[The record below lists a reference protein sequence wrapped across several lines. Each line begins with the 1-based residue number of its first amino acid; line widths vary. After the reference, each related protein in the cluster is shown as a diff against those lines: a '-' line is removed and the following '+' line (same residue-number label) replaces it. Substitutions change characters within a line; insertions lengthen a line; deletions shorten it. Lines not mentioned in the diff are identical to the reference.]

1 MNSPILVQI
10 VSAPIACADGVKDTW
25 REVAGW
31 AAGQLKAHFGDE
43 VEVKY
48 YDLFDADCPSMPAGA
63 QLPLVLVNGEV
74 TLNGGKIAVPVIRR
88 KIENALKKASI
99 EAQSAR

>member
-1 MNSPILVQI
+1 MSKSVLVQI
-10 VSAPIACADGVKDTW
+10 IGAPIACADGVKDTW
-25 REVAGW
+25 REVAHW
-31 AAGQLKAHFGDE
+31 VAGQLKARFDGK
-43 VEVKY
+43 VQVKY

-88 KIENALKKASI
+88 KIESALEKESI
-99 EAQSAR
+99 ET